1 MTPWREAVQRA
12 AREAAAAEARR
23 LWRLEGTDGPP
34 SVPFDHRWEHVCT
47 VVALALHLADVL
59 EADRE
64 VVEAAAWL
72 HDVRKL
78 EPNHAQAGAQA
89 AEALLQGTD
98 FPAGKVARVATAIR
112 LHEGLYR
119 PNGAPPLE
127 PVEAAILWDADKL
140 SKLGVR
146 ALAYALSA
154 PYTWGQG
161 LSERREHLA
170 AFARQVLSRTVQ
182 SMNTSP
188 ARDLAARRYRAM
200 MAALAAWEEEER
212 IGGPPC
218 DTT

>member
-23 LWRLEGTDGPP
+23 LWRLEGDGAA
-34 SVPFDHRWEHVCT
+34 SVPFDHRWEHVRA
-47 VVALALHLADVL
+47 VVALALHLAQVL
-59 EADRE
+59 AADRE

-78 EPNHAQAGAQA
+78 EPDHARAGAQA
-89 AEALLQGTD
+89 AEVILRGTD

-119 PNGAPPLE
+119 PDDAPPLE
-127 PVEAAILWDADKL
+127 PLEAAILWDADKL
-140 SKLGVR
+140 SKLGVQ

-154 PYTWGQG
+154 PYAWGRG

-188 ARDLAARRYRAM
+188 AQELASRRYRAM
-200 MAALAAWEEEER
+200 MAALAAWEAEER
-212 IGGPPC
+212 IEGTPC